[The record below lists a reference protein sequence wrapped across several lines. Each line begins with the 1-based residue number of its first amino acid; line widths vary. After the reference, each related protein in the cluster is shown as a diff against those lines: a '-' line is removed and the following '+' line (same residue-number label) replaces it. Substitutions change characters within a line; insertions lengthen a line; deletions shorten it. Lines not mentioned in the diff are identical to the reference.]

1 MNFFDNN
8 IKQDKLFIE
17 INNRL
22 SLCYWMA
29 SDIDNF
35 VENFPELINKN
46 ILKQIFKN
54 SNSLNVFFE
63 QAKDDIIK
71 LNGVHKECALEICK
85 EINLRKL
92 YGLK

>member
-35 VENFPELINKN
+35 VENFPELISKN
-46 ILKQIFKN
+46 ILKQIF
-54 SNSLNVFFE
+54 
-63 QAKDDIIK
+63 
-71 LNGVHKECALEICK
+71 
-85 EINLRKL
+85 NLA
-92 YGLK
+92 